1 MYYLPTV
8 RTPPEMVLFEFK
20 FHYCK
25 LPTNLIFVLLI
36 DLRVGI
42 AQQRGDAQD
51 SIQCQILPWSF
62 D

>member
-1 MYYLPTV
+1 
-8 RTPPEMVLFEFK
+8 MVLLEFK